1 MIMGT
6 HGSDA
11 TSEAVRV
18 LRQTRNS
25 RYVPAVVRGILE
37 QQVSVELLP
46 KLYSGD
52 SSLRLAEDLGIDS
65 LALME
70 IALRAE
76 ETAGFPFETAELAQ
90 VFTVGDFERAL
101 QAKLSLRT

>member
-1 MIMGT
+1 MGT
-6 HGSDA
+6 HCSDA

-18 LRQTRNS
+18 FRQTGNP
-25 RYVPAVVRGILE
+25 RYVPAIVRGILE
-37 QQVSVELLP
+37 QQVATELLP
-46 KLYSGD
+46 KLQSGD

-76 ETAGFPFETAELAQ
+76 DTAGFAFETAELAR
-90 VFTVGDFERAL
+90 VVTVSDFERAL
-101 QAKLSLRT
+101 QAKRSLRT